1 MPVITGT
8 TGSDTLI
15 GTAEVDEIY
24 GLDGDDVIDGGF
36 GADRLYGGSGNDI
49 FRFTSVSFTFPTPPT
64 GTIDGGDGVDEID
77 ARSIS
82 PTSVLI
88 LAADNRQFRSGNQY
102 FNFTSIETIRLGFGA
117 DSIDVLSGGSGISIY
132 AGGGDDR
139 VMMEA
144 DASVYGE
151 DGDDS
156 FFLSGSFG
164 GAARTG
170 RADGG
175 SGTDLLRTNI
185 AFTVDLAAG
194 TAIAGT
200 STFTISNFENVAA
213 SVSSGYDAT
222 VRGDDRD
229 NVLTA
234 ESSFGQAGRAFLEG
248 RGGNDTLIGNTAA
261 DVLSGGDGND
271 RLDGG
276 DGADLLNGDAGN
288 DILIGGAGADVLR
301 GGDGF
306 DLAQYQNGVAGGYL
320 IVDLLDVSQNTG
332 EAAGDTYDSIEGV
345 IGSVG
350 DDIIRGAL
358 GADFLS
364 GREGNDVFL
373 GRGGGDTFDGGA
385 GLDTVWYDQAAVV
398 DLQTPSSNSGA
409 AAGDGFTSI
418 ERIVASDGDDIIR
431 GTSGRDYFVGR
442 GGNDVF
448 LGRGGGDVLDGGA
461 GIDTVWYE
469 SSAIVDLLNSST
481 NGGAATGEIYA
492 SIERVV
498 GSNSDDVMRGTTGT
512 DYFVGRG
519 GDDVFQGRGG
529 GDFIEGGDGLDT
541 IWFDDAAIVDLAG
554 LTANGGAASG
564 DTYSSIERVVGSN
577 GSDVVRGTAGADY
590 FLGRD
595 GDDVFLGRGGGDI
608 IDGGAGIDTVWYD
621 EGVAGGTLLI
631 DLLSFGRNTGTAAGD
646 QYTSIER
653 VVSSNSNDYILG
665 TNNRDYVLTRDG
677 DDVVEGRGGDDV
689 IDTGSGNDRIAG
701 GQGVD
706 ILTGGLGRDSFV
718 YFAAPEGGDF
728 ITDFESGN
736 DQFEL
741 HGLNLTGD
749 AWFVAG
755 TTATAA
761 QAQVIWDSST
771 NRLLYDADGTG
782 AGQAVVLATLQS
794 GAKVVAG
801 DISRVQTSGAADFED
816 TYSIKSWDGPQTLPT
831 DLIRHA
837 SDDGFVIPD
846 HDITMLPTPFEA
858 ATPTEGVRLLLD
870 TWTPSNSARLTGLV
884 DASDL
889 AFSVFEDTSHLRHDY
904 WSL

>member
-448 LGRGGGDVLDGGA
+448 LGRGGGDVIDGGA

-577 GSDVVRGTAGADY
+577 GSDVVRGTAGTDY

-837 SDDGFVIPD
+837 SDDGFVLPD